1 MNTHALVRL
10 AAARGGLT
18 QREMRRALDALVESI
33 TGELALGND
42 VHIAGL
48 GMLRV
53 REYAPGMKYL
63 PAGGQAPGK
72 GREVERCLMM
82 AGGRRTV
89 RLYPAGT
96 LLRALSAEDRHASD
110 EDNCRQPGAAGSPA
124 RGDNSPKTT

>member
-1 MNTHALVRL
+1 MERKKKSMNTHALVRL
-10 AAARGGLT
+10 AAAKGGLT

-63 PAGGQAPGK
+63 PSGGQAPGK
-72 GREVERCLMM
+72 GREVERCLRM

-89 RLYPAGT
+89 RLYPAGV
-96 LLRALSAEDRHASD
+96 LLRALSAE
-110 EDNCRQPGAAGSPA
+110 E
-124 RGDNSPKTT
+124 